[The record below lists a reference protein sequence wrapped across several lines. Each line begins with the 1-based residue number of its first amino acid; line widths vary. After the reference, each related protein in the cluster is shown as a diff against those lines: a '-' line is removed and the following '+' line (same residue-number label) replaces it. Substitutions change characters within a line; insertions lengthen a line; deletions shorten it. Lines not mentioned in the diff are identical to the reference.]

1 MKITFDAVPI
11 CSDKITGIGW
21 CEVGQTQALARI
33 HPENKYEYSFFT
45 SGDNERI
52 KRVEGFAGEN
62 IDMNFSH
69 FSGYL
74 YRAASTFLPV
84 PYSWFFGRKSDITH
98 FFNYIVPPFVHGKK
112 VVTVHDMVYKAFPET
127 VRGRTRF
134 MLEMGL
140 KRSMK
145 RADIIVTDS
154 EFSKSEIVKYFPQH
168 EKKIRV
174 VPCGVDTERFHPC
187 TEPERIP
194 EVKKSLDIEGEYFL
208 YLGTIEPRKN
218 LERLITAYGHL
229 AGKMGDKCP
238 KLVMAGGKGW
248 LNDGIYS
255 RVERLGLTDKVI
267 FTKYVPSE
275 DLNPLMCGALAFVFP
290 SIYEGFGMPPLEAM
304 ACGVPVLASGEA
316 SLPEVTGDCAVIC
329 DAYSVKSIAQGLY
342 RLCTDEKLRK
352 ELSRKGIERAKGF
365 TWEKSAEML
374 NAVYKELQAD
384 GSLTP
389 ITNRSQARLQ
399 HEKR

>member
-1 MKITFDAVPI
+1 MNINFDAVPI

-21 CEVGQTQALARI
+21 CEVGQTQTLAKL
-33 HPENKYEYSFFT
+33 HPEHEYEYSFFT
-45 SGDNERI
+45 SGDKERVKRVRKFAGKRI
-52 KRVEGFAGEN
+52 KLN
-62 IDMNFSH
+62 TSD

-74 YRAASTFLPV
+74 YRAASTFLPI
-84 PYSWFFGRKSDITH
+84 PYSFFFGRKNDITH

-134 MLEMGL
+134 MLETGL

-154 EFSKSEIVKYFPQH
+154 EFSKSEIIKYFPQH
-168 EKKIRV
+168 EHKIRV
-174 VPCGVDTERFHPC
+174 VPCGVDLERFHPC
-187 TEPERIP
+187 NEPERIP
-194 EVKKSLDIEGEYFL
+194 EVKRSLEIEGDYFL

-218 LERLITAYGHL
+218 LERLISAYAAFAKKVGEK
-229 AGKMGDKCP
+229 AP
-238 KLVMAGGKGW
+238 KLVLAGGKGW
-248 LNDGIYS
+248 LDNGIYS
-255 RVERLGLTDKVI
+255 RVEKLGMTKNII

-275 DLNPLMCGALAFVFP
+275 DMNPLMCGALAFVFP

-304 ACGVPVLASGEA
+304 ACGVPVLTSGEA

-342 RLCTDEKLRK
+342 KLYSDEKLRSD
-352 ELSRKGIERAKGF
+352 LSRRGLERAKGF
-365 TWEKSAEML
+365 TWERSAELLL
-374 NAVYKELQAD
+374 NVYKEL
-384 GSLTP
+384 
-389 ITNRSQARLQ
+389 
-399 HEKR
+399 EK

>member
-1 MKITFDAVPI
+1 MKINFDAVPI

-21 CEVGQTQALARI
+21 CEVGQTQTLAKL
-33 HPENKYEYSFFT
+33 HPENEYEYSFFT
-45 SGDNERI
+45 SGDKERV
-52 KRVEGFAGEN
+52 KRVKKFAGKN
-62 IDMNFSH
+62 IKLNTSG

-74 YRAASTFLPV
+74 YRAASTFLPI
-84 PYSWFFGRKSDITH
+84 PYSFFFGRKNDINH

-134 MLEMGL
+134 MLETGL

-154 EFSKSEIVKYFPQH
+154 EFSKAEILKYFPQH
-168 EKKIRV
+168 EHKIRV
-174 VPCGVDTERFHPC
+174 VPCGVDLERFHPC
-187 TEPERIP
+187 DEPERIP
-194 EVKKSLDIEGEYFL
+194 EVKRSLEIEGDYFL

-218 LERLITAYGHL
+218 LERLISAYAAFAKKIGEK
-229 AGKMGDKCP
+229 AP
-238 KLVMAGGKGW
+238 KLVLAGGKGW
-248 LNDGIYS
+248 LDNGIYS
-255 RVERLGLTDKVI
+255 RVEKLGMTKNVI

-275 DLNPLMCGALAFVFP
+275 DMNPLMCGALAFVFP

-304 ACGVPVLASGEA
+304 ACGVPVLTSGEA

-342 RLCTDEKLRK
+342 RLYSSEELRK
-352 ELSRKGIERAKGF
+352 ELSRKGLERAKGF
-365 TWEKSAEML
+365 TWERSAEML
-374 NAVYKELQAD
+374 LDVYREL
-384 GSLTP
+384 
-389 ITNRSQARLQ
+389 
-399 HEKR
+399 EK

>member
-21 CEVGQTQALARI
+21 CEVGQTQAFARMYPDI
-33 HPENKYEYSFFT
+33 SCEYSFFT

-52 KRVEGFAGEN
+52 DRVSNFAGGN
-62 IDMNFSH
+62 IGMNISG

-84 PYSWFFGRKSDITH
+84 PYLWFFGSKSDITH
-98 FFNYIVPPFVHGKK
+98 FFNYIIPPFVHGKK

-145 RADIIVTDS
+145 RADIIITDS

-174 VPCGVDTERFHPC
+174 VPCGVDLERFHPC
-187 TEPERIP
+187 TKPERIP
-194 EVKKSLDIEGEYFL
+194 EVKRSLEIEGDYFL

-218 LERLITAYGHL
+218 LERLIAAYGHL
-229 AGKMGDKCP
+229 AEKLGEKCP

-248 LNDGIYS
+248 LNDGIYR
-255 RVERLGLTDKVI
+255 RVEKLGLTDKVI

-316 SLPEVTGDCAVIC
+316 SLRDVTGDCAMIC
-329 DAYSVKSIAQGLY
+329 DAYSVKSIAKGLY
-342 RLCTDEKLRK
+342 RLCTDEKLRN

-365 TWEKSAEML
+365 TWERSAEML
-374 NAVYKELQAD
+374 KAVYNELRTED
-384 GSLTP
+384 
-389 ITNRSQARLQ
+389 
-399 HEKR
+399 KK